1 MDNNKYPDTMYGPW
15 VNFPVDVPAYEKE
28 EYVGLLV
35 VRKADGT
42 EVVYNGSNWNDMVGY
57 FKLMEV
63 KPRDTF
69 DYEKAYLSP
78 VGTQEIQDYVDRQ
91 KVLTQ
96 TKAWR

>member
-1 MDNNKYPDTMYGPW
+1 MYGPW